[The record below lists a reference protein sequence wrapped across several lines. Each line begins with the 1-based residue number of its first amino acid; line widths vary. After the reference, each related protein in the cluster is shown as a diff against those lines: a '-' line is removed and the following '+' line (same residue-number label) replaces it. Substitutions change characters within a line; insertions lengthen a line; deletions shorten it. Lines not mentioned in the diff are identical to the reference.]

1 MKKIVLLAIVLLAT
15 AGCGKTDKPQG
26 AEGDTLA
33 QTQTDGPQP
42 SSSDLTL
49 TDTVKAGGQ
58 TLIVTLTRETDK
70 TLPTV
75 TDEMGT
81 TFYDNKVNVSVTR
94 GGEQVFTHSF
104 TKADFEASLPE
115 RDKKTGVLLG
125 MAVDKAKSTAQL
137 VVLGAQ
143 VGEPGLEDEAST
155 FAISVTPGSE
165 GFTTERVQN
174 QITTRD
180 DMLEEGD

>member
-1 MKKIVLLAIVLLAT
+1 MKKIFLLAAVLLTV
-15 AGCGKTDKPQG
+15 AGCGKTDKTQA
-26 AEGDTLA
+26 AEGDTIG
-33 QTQTDGPQP
+33 QTQADGPQP

-49 TDTVKAGGQ
+49 RDTLKADGQ
-58 TLIVTLTRETDK
+58 TFIVTLSRETDK

-104 TKADFEASLPE
+104 TKGDFEASLPE
-115 RDKKTGVLLG
+115 HDKKQGVLLG
-125 MAVDKAKSTAQL
+125 MAVDKAKSTAQH

-155 FAISVTPGSE
+155 FSVSVTPGSE
-165 GFTTERVQN
+165 SFTTERVQN

-180 DMLEEGD
+180 DMLEDGD